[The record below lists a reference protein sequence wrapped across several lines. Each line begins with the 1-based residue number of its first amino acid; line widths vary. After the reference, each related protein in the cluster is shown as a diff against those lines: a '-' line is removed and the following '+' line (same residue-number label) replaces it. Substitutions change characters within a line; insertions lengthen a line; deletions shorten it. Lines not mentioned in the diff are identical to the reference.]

1 MNAAQESFFEP
12 IIVDNFAGGGGSI
25 YCNWRNDLASTRLLF
40 LAYSM
45 LLICVAAELRR
56 VGAL

>member
-1 MNAAQESFFEP
+1 MTAAKVFCILS
-12 IIVDNFAGGGGSI
+12 ALLGGGSI

-45 LLICVAAELRR
+45 LLISVLAELQRR
-56 VGAL
+56 GLL